1 MTKRHARTDFD
12 APLGAEGP
20 EPALPPEALEV
31 ACDLMAYVDAAP
43 SPYHAVDE
51 TARRLDE
58 AGFERLEEVEAWEPA
73 GRGGARCYFVRGGS
87 LVAWAAD
94 GGAPAHRGFHIVA
107 AHTDSPNL
115 RVKAQPNVSSA
126 GWRQLG
132 VEVYGGVLLNT
143 WLDRDLGLS
152 GRVMVRAG
160 AGAEARLLKVDWPLA
175 RVPQLAIHLDR
186 EVNDKGLVLDKQRHL
201 PPVWALGPG
210 EPGGL
215 EAFVAGELEVARDD
229 VLAWDL
235 MLHDVQ
241 GSRLLGREQELIAA
255 PRLDNLASCHAGL
268 TALLAALEQG
278 AEGASGAHT
287 PVLCLFD
294 HEEVGSSSRAG
305 AGGPVL
311 EALLDRAV
319 ALAGGGT
326 EERYRARADSV
337 CVSADMAHATHPN
350 YPERHEPAHWIE
362 VNGGPVIK
370 LNTNQR
376 YATDAEG
383 EALFQRCCERA
394 GVPVQKY
401 FHRSNLGCGSTI
413 GPITA
418 ARLGIQV
425 VDVGSPQLSMH
436 SARELC
442 GSADPAMMTRALTA
456 FYAS

>member
-1 MTKRHARTDFD
+1 VTAD
-12 APLGAEGP
+12 L
-20 EPALPPEALEV
+20 LNYLE
-31 ACDLMAYVDAAP
+31 DSP
-43 SPYHAVDE
+43 TPYHAAAEATRRLAAAGFKALDE
-51 TARRLDE
+51 TASWAQLAPGGYYVTSSETNVIAFVLPE
-58 AGFERLEEVEAWEPA
+58 AA
-73 GRGGARCYFVRGGS
+73 ARTSFQIIG
-87 LVAWAAD
+87 
-94 GGAPAHRGFHIVA
+94 

-115 RVKAQPNVSSA
+115 RLKPHAEYVAEGYA
-126 GWRQLG
+126 QLG
-132 VEVYGGVLLNT
+132 IEVYGGVLLNS
-143 WLDRDLGLS
+143 WLDRDLGI
-152 GRVMVRAG
+152 AG
-160 AGAEARLLKVDWPLA
+160 RLLVRDGAAIASKLVSIAKPLL

-186 EVNDKGLVLDKQRHL
+186 EVNDKGLMLDKQRHL
-201 PPVWALGPG
+201 TPVWALGPG

-268 TALLAALEQG
+268 TAFLAALEQG
-278 AEGASGAHT
+278 NEGATGAHT

-326 EERYRARADSV
+326 EERYRARADSL

-401 FHRSNLGCGSTI
+401 FHRSNLSCGSTI

-418 ARLGIQV
+418 ARLGIRV
-425 VDVGSPQLSMH
+425 VDVGGPQLSMH